1 MAQTSVERQVTPTH
15 DAKPSKPPERNDRDA
30 FFDNAKF
37 FAILLVVVG
46 HSMEPL
52 RDHLRLAAAGYLFI
66 YIFHMPAFI
75 VIAGYFT
82 KNFEASSRKIQRLIG
97 GVVVPYLIF
106 EVVYTAQLFLTRPH
120 DPPNWSLLAPVWLDW
135 FLASLFVWR
144 LTSPIWRYIRW
155 PLAVA
160 TGVSLLAGLSEFG
173 KTLGLTRTLQLLPFF
188 VLGMVLRREHF
199 EYLKRPWVRVAAVAV
214 LTVTALTV
222 LFFLYKSSAEWVY
235 WRKTLSDRDIDPL
248 YGTAVRAGLLV
259 GTTVITASFLA
270 LVPRTRHWF
279 TSLGAGTI
287 YAYLLHGLFIR
298 TAKYFHLYD
307 HLHSYLGMAAVVAIS
322 VGLALFLMSPPVRW
336 ATRWAVEPTVGWLF
350 PKPQP
355 KPATAAPAV
364 SAAAPGPP
372 T

>member
-1 MAQTSVERQVTPTH
+1 MAQSSVERPVTTD
-15 DAKPSKPPERNDRDA
+15 DAKPAKPPESRDA

-52 RDHLRLAAAGYLFI
+52 RDHLRLAAAAYLWI

-82 KNFEASSRKIQRLIG
+82 KNFEAAPRKIQRLVS

-106 EVVYTAQLFLTRPH
+106 EVAYTAQLFWTRPN
-120 DPPNWSLLAPVWLDW
+120 DPPNWSLLAPAYLDW
-135 FLASLFVWR
+135 FLASLFMWR

-155 PLAVA
+155 PLALA

-173 KTLGLTRTLQLLPFF
+173 KTLGMTRTLQLLPFF

-199 EYLKRPWVRVAAVAV
+199 EFLHKPWVRAAAAAVLA
-214 LTVTALTV
+214 VTALVV
-222 LFFLYKSSAEWVY
+222 LFFFYKASGEWVY
-235 WRKTLSDRDIDPL
+235 WRKTLSDRGVDPV
-248 YGTAVRAGLLV
+248 YGTAMRAGMLL

-270 LVPRTRHWF
+270 LIPRNRHWF

-287 YAYLLHGLFIR
+287 YAYLLHGLLVR
-298 TAKYFHLYD
+298 TAKYLGVYHYLD
-307 HLHSYLGMAAVVAIS
+307 SYLGLAIVITVAIG
-322 VGLALFLMSPPVRW
+322 VALFLMSAPARW
-336 ATRWAVEPTVGWLF
+336 LTRWAVEPKVNWLF
-350 PKPQP
+350 PRSQ
-355 KPATAAPAV
+355 
-364 SAAAPGPP
+364 SS
-372 T
+372 

>member
-1 MAQTSVERQVTPTH
+1 MAQTSVERQVQPDH
-15 DAKPSKPPERNDRDA
+15 DAKPTKPPEGNDRDA

-52 RDHLRLAAAGYLFI
+52 RDNVRAAAAGYMWI

-82 KNFEASSRKIQRLIG
+82 KNFEASTRKIQRLIG

-106 EVVYTAQLFLTRPH
+106 EVAYTAQLFWTRPG
-120 DPPNWSLLAPVWLDW
+120 DPPNWSLLAPAYLDW
-135 FLASLFVWR
+135 FLASLFMWR

-160 TGVSLLAGLSEFG
+160 TGVSLLAGLGQFG
-173 KTLGLTRTLQLLPFF
+173 QTLGMTRTLQLLPFF

-199 EYLKRPWVRVAAVAV
+199 EYLHRPWVRAAAVAA
-214 LTVTALTV
+214 LAVTAVVVALY
-222 LFFLYKSSAEWVY
+222 LYKSSAEWVY
-235 WRKTLSDRDIDPL
+235 WRKTLADRDINPL

-270 LVPRTRHWF
+270 LIPRKRHWF

-287 YAYLLHGLFIR
+287 YAYLLHGLVVR
-298 TAKYFHLYD
+298 TAKYFHVYD
-307 HLHSYLGMAAVVAIS
+307 HLHSVLGLGVVIVCA
-322 VGLALFLMSPPVRW
+322 VGLALVMMSPPVRFL
-336 ATRWAVEPTVGWLF
+336 TRWAVEPTVSWLF
-350 PKPQP
+350 PKSQQVA
-355 KPATAAPAV
+355 KAP
-364 SAAAPGPP
+364 PG
-372 T
+372 